1 MEEPTVA
8 QIRST
13 QAIQSAEA
21 AYEGGLDRAIDQLCT
36 IEQEDP
42 ETFEFFLT
50 EKVFDLQ
57 YVGAGRLPSFKKKDR
72 PEGIYFIQ
80 SIQKVGRLG
89 KYQLVTNAFATS
101 DKIRQE
107 LDYLEIPVKENGVG

>member
-8 QIRST
+8 QIRSK

-21 AYEGGLDRAIDQLCT
+21 AYEAGLERAIDQLCT

-57 YVGAGRLPSFKKKDR
+57 YGGVGKLPSFKKTDR

-80 SIQKVGRLG
+80 SIQNIEQLEIYR
-89 KYQLVTNAFATS
+89 LVTNAFATS

-107 LDYLEIPVKENGVG
+107 LDYLEIPVKENGIK

>member
-1 MEEPTVA
+1 MVEQTVA
-8 QIRST
+8 QIRSKK
-13 QAIQSAEA
+13 AIQSAETT
-21 AYEGGLDRAIDQLCT
+21 YEEGLDRAIDQLCD
-36 IEQEDP
+36 IEE
-42 ETFEFFLT
+42 ETPLVFEFFLT

-57 YVGAGRLPSFKKKDR
+57 YAGVGALPTFKKKDR

-80 SIQKVGRLG
+80 SIQKIGQLG

-107 LDYLEIPVKENGVG
+107 LDHLEIPVKE

>member
-8 QIRST
+8 QIRSIKAT
-13 QAIQSAEA
+13 ESAEA
-21 AYEGGLDRAIDQLCT
+21 AYDASLDKAIDQLCE

-57 YVGAGRLPSFKKKDR
+57 YVGVGRLPSFKKTDR
-72 PEGIYFIQ
+72 PEGIYFIH
-80 SIQKVGRLG
+80 SIQKIG
-89 KYQLVTNAFATS
+89 
-101 DKIRQE
+101 
-107 LDYLEIPVKENGVG
+107 